1 MTSLIDHKHALLLAH
16 AGLAGGASGPD
27 PAPEAGA
34 GAGPGSVAGATL
46 IMALLR
52 TSALIDRA
60 CAAELS
66 AFDLTEGRLSVLLAI
81 DARGPD
87 ATPARI
93 ADELGISRA
102 AVTGLID
109 GLARQELVARQ
120 ASSTDRRS
128 TSVALTEA
136 GRDALDRIGPVYG
149 SWLRELAAGVSPDA
163 ARGTIAA
170 LTAVQG
176 ALRIGSGEPG
186 NG

>member
-16 AGLAGGASGPD
+16 AGLAGDASGPD
-27 PAPEAGA
+27 PGPEA
-34 GAGPGSVAGATL
+34 GSVAGAAL

-81 DARGPD
+81 DARGAD

-149 SWLRELAAGVSPDA
+149 SWLRELAAGVSPAA